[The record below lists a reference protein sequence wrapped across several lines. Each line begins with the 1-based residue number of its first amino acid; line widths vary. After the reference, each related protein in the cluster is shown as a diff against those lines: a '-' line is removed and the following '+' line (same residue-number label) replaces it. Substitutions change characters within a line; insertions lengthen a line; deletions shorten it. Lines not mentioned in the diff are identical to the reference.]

1 MDKQTKTKFNLIA
14 IVCIVIFCFAITPIT
29 LQNDTFYTIKIGEHI
44 LNSGQIDMQ
53 DPFSIHD
60 IPYTYPH
67 WLYDVGMYLIYQV
80 GGMNAIYIS
89 TAILAC
95 VLGITVYITNKKIVK
110 NELTSFI
117 LTLGVIYVMSSFIA
131 ARAQLVT
138 FILFSLA
145 IFFIE
150 KFIQTKKI
158 GYAIGLIII
167 PTIIAN
173 VHLAVW
179 PFYFIIFL
187 PYIAEY
193 IIALI
198 IDSHLIYKTLDKYR
212 IYKIKKL

>member
-1 MDKQTKTKFNLIA
+1 
-14 IVCIVIFCFAITPIT
+14 
-29 LQNDTFYTIKIGEHI
+29 
-44 LNSGQIDMQ
+44 
-53 DPFSIHD
+53 
-60 IPYTYPH
+60 
-67 WLYDVGMYLIYQV
+67 
-80 GGMNAIYIS
+80 
-89 TAILAC
+89 
-95 VLGITVYITNKKIVK
+95 
-110 NELTSFI
+110 
-117 LTLGVIYVMSSFIA
+117 MSSFIA

-212 IYKIKKL
+212 IYKIKKQ